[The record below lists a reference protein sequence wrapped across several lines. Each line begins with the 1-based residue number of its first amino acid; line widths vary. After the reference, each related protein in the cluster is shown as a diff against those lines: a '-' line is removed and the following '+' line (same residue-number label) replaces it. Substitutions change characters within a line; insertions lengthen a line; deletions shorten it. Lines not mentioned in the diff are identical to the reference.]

1 MLKKSVVHFH
11 VSVTFFYNTNF
22 LFKLILCLCQNG
34 HKNNPLL
41 IFFQKTDGYSGS
53 DIKLVCKETAMQ
65 AMRLVFDTLENKSKS
80 NNNNLHFTIM
90 TKDVE
95 NSITKIKPSTS
106 ATDNNKYE
114 VWHSQYESY

>member
-1 MLKKSVVHFH
+1 MD
-11 VSVTFFYNTNF
+11 TNIIHY
-22 LFKLILCLCQNG
+22 LF
-34 HKNNPLL
+34 
-41 IFFQKTDGYSGS
+41 FFQKTDGYSGS

-80 NNNNLHFTIM
+80 NNNNNLHFTIM

-114 VWHSQYESY
+114 VWHSQYESH